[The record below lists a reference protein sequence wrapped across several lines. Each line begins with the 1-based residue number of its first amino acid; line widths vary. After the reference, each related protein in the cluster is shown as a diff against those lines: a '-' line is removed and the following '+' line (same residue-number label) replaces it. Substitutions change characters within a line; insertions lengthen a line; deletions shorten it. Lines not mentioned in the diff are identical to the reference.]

1 MPMSCHEQEYF
12 HNIIG
17 IKNIF
22 AENNRMFDIVDFL
35 EPIDFQSW
43 IDEERYP
50 SGQLGGIINSYTTH
64 FPDLENCDLIIVG
77 ATECR
82 GDGSM
87 HMHNDGANAIRKAL
101 YKLYGWHQDIRIAD
115 IGNIKKAATLAD
127 GYAAL
132 QTIVEAAVEANKIL
146 LIIGGSHD
154 NTLAQYHAYK
164 KMKMQ
169 INATCI
175 DSLIDLSRENPIR
188 SKNFLMEMLTS
199 EPNYIAQYSHLGFQS
214 YFVHPHMLE
223 TLDKLRFDFHRVG
236 QVSENIEEMEPVIRN
251 THLLSFDI
259 QAIKAA
265 DAPASN
271 AVNGL
276 TGVEACTITRF
287 AGMSEE
293 LSSIGI
299 YGYDPQD
306 DVNELTAH
314 QISQMIWYFMDG
326 LSKRKIESTLNHRE
340 NFNEYHTAFAEIET
354 LFLQSKKT
362 QRWWMQMP
370 DASFIP
376 CSKLDYNMASNNSIP
391 ERWLRVQER

>member
-1 MPMSCHEQEYF
+1 
-12 HNIIG
+12 
-17 IKNIF
+17 
-22 AENNRMFDIVDFL
+22 MFDVVDFL
-35 EPIDFQSW
+35 EPIDISSW
-43 IDEERYP
+43 IDDETYP
-50 SGQLGGIINSYTTH
+50 AGQLGSTIKLYESH
-64 FPDLENCDLIIVG
+64 FPDVENCQLIIVG

-87 HMHNDGANAIRKAL
+87 HIYNEGANAIRKEL
-101 YKLYGWHQDIRIAD
+101 YKLFGWHNDISIAD

-132 QTIVEAAVEANKIL
+132 QAIVEAAAESKKIL

-154 NTLAQYHAYK
+154 NTLAQYLAYK
-164 KMKMQ
+164 KQKIQ

-175 DSLIDLSRENPIR
+175 DSLVDISRENPIR

-199 EPNYIAQYSHLGFQS
+199 EPNYIAHYSHLAFQS
-214 YFVHPHMLE
+214 YFVHPNMLE

-236 QVSENIEEMEPVIRN
+236 NVQEDIEEMEPVIRH
-251 THLLSFDI
+251 THLLSIDI
-259 QAIKAA
+259 NAIKNS

-271 AVNGL
+271 SVNGL
-276 TGVEACTITRF
+276 SGVEACTLTRF
-287 AGMSEE
+287 AGMSEK

-299 YGYDPQD
+299 YGYNPQD
-306 DVNELTAH
+306 DTKACTAK
-314 QISQMIWYFMDG
+314 QISQMIWYFIDG
-326 LSKRKIESTLNHRE
+326 LSKRYIEASLEESEH
-340 NFNEYHTAFAEIET
+340 FNEYNTAFAEIET

-370 DASFIP
+370 DKSFIP
-376 CSKLDYNMASNNSIP
+376 CSKLDYTIASNNNIP